1 VSGRDITEGRSTRAI
16 AVELGIATSNIW
28 QNTGD
33 AYDVAIGGV
42 PFLLAVNDQHPYE
55 RATAPF
61 RKQQFDSQR
70 DPGEQSLTGW
80 WLRSQSSFHAGEGV
94 QFYDPLA
101 NPYSTTLASNSYR
114 YNASIGV
121 DVTEIPG
128 QVTLL
133 RRPTRTKTTTSAYSI
148 ETVTVAGVD
157 KILIHEDA
165 TLKLTDGTTS
175 AYTTLSSSVATTIY
189 ASANDGLNAY
199 YLDASN
205 LVKVPLTGGATSSV
219 RAITGTTNATMA
231 YVKQRLVVGVNNAIY
246 EFPTSTVNSYT
257 ITYTQLDNT
266 TNKAT
271 FTTSINHSLRIG
283 DRIVVASIA
292 TNAADYNG
300 TYTVIDTTPNTVTVF
315 NTGANHNL
323 TSQSAG
329 TLTLSANTPVYTHPN
344 SSWVWTSITESGS
357 AIYAAGYAGANSAIY
372 KFTLDT
378 TGAMP
383 TLSSGI
389 TSVVVPAGEIIHNIY
404 VHLMNYMA
412 IGTNKGLRIGSI
424 SDGTGDITYGPLMIR
439 TERPVRGFAAHH
451 SYIYAASSSNTELGG
466 NYPMIY
472 RVDLSNE
479 IDNLRFAY
487 QTDIYAEN
495 TTGEAID
502 VCHLG
507 VQDRLAFIAGTA
519 SNDITTVGD
528 KGLWVQSATEVYPSG
543 WIQTGYI
550 RYNTLEQKNF
560 KRVVARG
567 DYGVA
572 PDRFTPAVT
581 RGSMTISTRD
591 LDGNLFDVVSYDN
604 VIGTP
609 ESTITSPSGAQD
621 ALGLRFTL
629 FRDSTDISLSP
640 IFKGYQL
647 KAVPASP
654 RERIIKVPL
663 LNFDT
668 ETDKYNSTQGWEGRA
683 FQRLSALE
691 SIESLGDVVTYQDF
705 RTNEISQCLIEEV
718 NFINNTPPDKK
729 LTNFGGIILLT
740 IRTV

>member
-16 AVELGIATSNIW
+16 AVELGIATSTIW

-94 QFYDPLA
+94 DFYDPLS

-121 DVTEIPG
+121 DTTDNPG

-133 RRPTRTKTTTSAYSI
+133 RRPTRTQTTTSAYSI
-148 ETVTVAGVD
+148 QTVTVSGND
-157 KILIHEDA
+157 RILVHENS

-189 ASANDGLNAY
+189 AATNDGLNAY
-199 YLDASN
+199 YLDAAN

-219 RAITGTTNATMA
+219 RAITGTTNAKMA
-231 YVKQRLVVGVNNAIY
+231 YVKQRLVVGINNKLY
-246 EFPTSTVNSYT
+246 EFSANSAGPYTVTNSQ
-257 ITYTQLDNT
+257 IA
-266 TNKAT
+266 NKIAT
-271 FTTSINHSLRIG
+271 LTTSVNHSLRVG
-283 DRIVVASIA
+283 DSITVASIA
-292 TNAADYNG
+292 TSAASYNG
-300 TYTVIDTTPNTVTVF
+300 SYVITAVTPNTISYYHDNVDRAYET
-315 NTGANHNL
+315 
-323 TSQSAG
+323 QSAG
-329 TLTLSANTPVYTHPN
+329 TITLTTNTPIYTHPN
-344 SSWVWTSITESGS
+344 SSWVWTSITESGA
-357 AIYAAGYAGANSAIY
+357 AIYASGFAGADSAVL

-383 TLSSGI
+383 TINSGI
-389 TSVVVPAGEIIHNIY
+389 TAVAVPSGEIIHNIY
-404 VHLMNYMA
+404 VHLMSYIAM
-412 IGTNKGLRIGSI
+412 GTNKGLRIGTI
-424 SDGTGDITYGPLMIR
+424 SDTTGDITYGPLMIK
-439 TERPVRGFAAHH
+439 TERPVRGFAAHN

-487 QTDIYAEN
+487 QTDIYAED

-507 VQDRLAFIAGTA
+507 RQDRLAFIAGTA
-519 SNDITTVGD
+519 SNSVTTTGD

-543 WIQTGYI
+543 YIQTGYI

-560 KRVVARG
+560 KRIVARG

-581 RGSMTISTRD
+581 KGSMSISTRD
-591 LDGNLFDVVSYDN
+591 LDNNLFDVVSYDN

-609 ESTITSPSGAQD
+609 ESTITQPAGAQD

-629 FRDSTDISLSP
+629 FRDATNTSVSP

-663 LNFDT
+663 MNFDT
-668 ETDKYNSTQGWEGRA
+668 ETDKYNASQGWEGRA
-683 FQRLSALE
+683 IQRLKALE
-691 SIESLGDVVTYQDF
+691 SIESYGDVVTFQDF
-705 RTNEISQCLIEEV
+705 RTNETSQCLIEEV

>member
-1 VSGRDITEGRSTRAI
+1 MSGRDITEGRSTRAI

-94 QFYDPLA
+94 DFYDPLS

-114 YNASIGV
+114 YNASLGV
-121 DVTEIPG
+121 DTTDNPG

-133 RRPTRTKTTTSAYSI
+133 RRPAKTQNTTTATKLQ
-148 ETVTVAGVD
+148 TVTASGAD
-157 KILIHEDA
+157 RILIQDNT
-165 TLKLTDGTTS
+165 TLKLTDGSTS
-175 AYTTLSSSVATTIY
+175 AMTTLSAGVATAIY
-189 ASANDGLNAY
+189 SSANDGTNAY
-199 YLDASN
+199 YIDASN
-205 LVKVPLTGGATSSV
+205 IVKVALTGGSTSSV
-219 RAITGTTNATMA
+219 RTVSGVTTAVMG
-231 YVKQRLVVGVNNAIY
+231 YVKQRLVVGINNKIY
-246 EFPTSTVNSYT
+246 EVPT
-257 ITYTQLDNT
+257 T
-266 TNKAT
+266 T
-271 FTTSINHSLRIG
+271 G
-283 DRIVVASIA
+283 
-292 TNAADYNG
+292 G
-300 TYTVIDTTPNTVTVF
+300 
-315 NTGANHNL
+315 GAL
-323 TSQSAG
+323 PTA
-329 TLTLSANTPVYTHPN
+329 LYTHPN
-344 SSWVWTSITESGS
+344 SSWVWTSITEGGS
-357 AIYAAGYAGANSAIY
+357 AIYASGYVGANSAIY
-372 KFTLDT
+372 KFVLDS

-383 TLSSGI
+383 TLSGGALI
-389 TSVVVPAGEIIHNIY
+389 ATVVPEGEIIHNIF
-404 VHLMNYMA
+404 VHLMNYIA

-424 SDGTGDITYGPLMIR
+424 QDTTGDINYGPLMIK
-439 TERPVRGFAAHH
+439 TERPVRGFTAHN
-451 SYIYAASSSNTELGG
+451 SYIYACSSTNSELGG
-466 NYPMIY
+466 NYPVLY

-487 QTDIYAEN
+487 QTDIYAES

-502 VCHLG
+502 ACWLG
-507 VQDRLAFIAGTA
+507 VSDRLAFIAGTI
-519 SNDITTVGD
+519 SNTVSNVGD
-528 KGLWVQSATEVYPSG
+528 LGLWVQSATEVYPSG
-543 WIQTGYI
+543 YVQTGYI

-560 KRVVARG
+560 KRIVARG

-581 RGSMTISTRD
+581 KGSMTISTRD

-640 IFKGYQL
+640 VFKGYQL
-647 KAVPASP
+647 KAVPAAP

-668 ETDKYNSTQGWEGRA
+668 ETDKYNATQGWEGRA

>member
-1 VSGRDITEGRSTRAI
+1 VAGRDITEGRSTRAI

-33 AYDVAIGGV
+33 SYDVAIGGV

-114 YNASIGV
+114 YNASLGV
-121 DVTEIPG
+121 DVTETPG

-157 KILIHEDA
+157 KILMHEDA

-189 ASANDGLNAY
+189 AATNDGLNAY
-199 YLDASN
+199 YLDAAN

-231 YVKQRLVVGVNNAIY
+231 YVKQRLVVGTNNKLY
-246 EFPTSTVNSYT
+246 EFATGTAGPYTVTNSQ
-257 ITYTQLDNT
+257 IASNI
-266 TNKAT
+266 AT
-271 FTTSINHSLRIG
+271 LTTSVNHSLRVG
-283 DRIVVASIA
+283 DSITVASIA
-292 TNAADYNG
+292 TSAASYNG
-300 TYTVIDTTPNTVTVF
+300 SYVITSVTPNTISYY
-315 NTGANHNL
+315 HNNADRAYE
-323 TSQSAG
+323 TQAAG
-329 TLTLSANTPVYTHPN
+329 TITLNANTPIYTHPN
-344 SSWVWTSITESGS
+344 SSWVWTSIAESGS

-389 TSVVVPAGEIIHNIY
+389 TSVVVPSGEIIHNIY
-404 VHLMNYMA
+404 VHLMSYMA

-424 SDGTGDITYGPLMIR
+424 SDSTGDITYGPLMIR

-507 VQDRLAFIAGTA
+507 VQDRLVFIAGTA
-519 SNDITTVGD
+519 SNNVTTVGD
-528 KGLWVQSATEVYPSG
+528 KGLWVQSDTEVYPSG
-543 WIQTGYI
+543 YVQTGYI

-560 KRVVARG
+560 KRIVARG

-581 RGSMTISTRD
+581 KGSMTIATRD

-609 ESTITSPSGAQD
+609 ESTITSPAGAQD
-621 ALGLRFTL
+621 ALSLRFTL
-629 FRDSTDISLSP
+629 FRDATDTSVSP

-647 KAVPASP
+647 KAVPATP

-663 LNFDT
+663 MNFDT

-683 FQRLSALE
+683 FQRLVALE
-691 SIESLGDVVTYQDF
+691 AIESYGDVVTYQDF